1 MQPLRHIPVVT
12 TGAGALIATTAE
24 LAAAY
29 VCINLLKLP
38 LLFYDEYFYFIFFLV
53 LCILTIF
60 AMAAAH

>member
-1 MQPLRHIPVVT
+1 VQPLRHIPVAT
-12 TGAGALIATTAE
+12 AGAGALIATTAE

-38 LLFYDEYFYFIFFLV
+38 LLFYDEYLYFIFFLV
-53 LCILTIF
+53 SFIITIF